1 MFVDTSVHTHT
12 YTPPQEHKH
21 VFFLNCLWQFKYA
34 VGPLIFNLDFKRKK
48 REGDDDS
55 YPHLSFSC
63 KAALLG
69 MLELDPVR
77 CFLLVGQL
85 LVLVG
90 RRRSRTITGPWH
102 LETTSPL
109 GSGPARW
116 LVGSAQGI
124 LPTSSP
130 LGAASTGGSRATRVP
145 GNHGPF
151 GKV

>member
-1 MFVDTSVHTHT
+1 MCIHTHTHHPKNTSVHC
-12 YTPPQEHKH
+12 P
-21 VFFLNCLWQFKYA
+21 WQFKYA

-48 REGDDDS
+48 RDGDGDS
-55 YPHLSFSC
+55 YLHLSFSC

-77 CFLLVGQL
+77 FLLLLGQL

-90 RRRSRTITGPWH
+90 GRCSRTITGPSH
-102 LETTSPL
+102 LETTSPP
-109 GSGPARW
+109 GSGPAGW
-116 LVGSAQGI
+116 LVG

-130 LGAASTGGSRATRVP
+130 LGAASTGGSRATCAP
-145 GNHGPF
+145 GNRSPF